1 MAAGLTVKNLMTG
14 KEPDPSYEGWVT
26 NDDMCFAI
34 DIGEAASEN
43 DYNVAQMGIAG
54 FDSQMNPITVQKTYI
69 RAGQSTTKTGT
80 QRTFKMTGD
89 RYVGDPVQ
97 DFVLG
102 EAIKYGTGNAVVVN
116 YVYFNILTG
125 KGEKGQVSIIVN
137 SDGSGNAGE
146 SAAIDVDFQKI
157 GANPTE
163 YTYAP
168 GV

>member
-1 MAAGLTVKNLMTG
+1 MAKAITVATLMAG
-14 KEPDPSYEGWVT
+14 KEPNPSYEGWVT

-34 DIGEAASEN
+34 DIGEAEDEN
-43 DYNVAQMGIAG
+43 AYSVAQMGIAG

-97 DFVLG
+97 DFLLSA
-102 EAIKYGTGNAVVVN
+102 AIKYGTGNAVVVP

-125 KGEKGQVSIIVN
+125 KGEKGMVSVIVN

-146 SAAIDVDFQKI
+146 SAAIDIDFQKI
-157 GANPTE
+157 GDNPAE

-168 GV
+168 A

>member
-1 MAAGLTVKNLMTG
+1 MATGLTVATLMTG
-14 KEPDPSYEGWVT
+14 KQPNPSYEGWVT

-34 DIGEAASEN
+34 DTGDAESEN

-97 DFVLG
+97 DFVLS
-102 EAIKYGTGNAVVVN
+102 EAIKYGTGNAVVVK